1 MVTETVFIVVN
12 SSPEESTVSMHYQSR
27 AMLAVAA
34 LVSTAGL
41 ALSGCSSQPASTPT
55 ASSSTASTAPAAP
68 IAVVAGENFW
78 GDITK
83 QIGGEHVAVTSII
96 SDPNADPHQ
105 YESDAS
111 TAAAVSKAAL
121 VIDNGLGYDDFMDK
135 LFSASPNP
143 NRKVITAA
151 EVMSISGQDANPHIW
166 YNTAKV
172 PDVATAIANQLG
184 ALDPAD
190 AATFTTNAKT
200 FSDSLAPINAAIA
213 NIKAKYPGAPVGYTE
228 RVPGYLVDAAG
239 LKLAT
244 PASFAQSI
252 EDGNDPTPADNATMD
267 NAMKSKA
274 IKVLLYNGQVTSPAT
289 DAVKAL
295 AQQSGIPIV
304 GVTETLPPTDKDF
317 QTWQLRQVNEITT
330 ALGQ

>member
-1 MVTETVFIVVN
+1 MTIRT
-12 SSPEESTVSMHYQSR
+12 PSR
-27 AMLAVAA
+27 TPMTIAA
-34 LVSTAGL
+34 LVSAASLVLAGCGGSTSSS
-41 ALSGCSSQPASTPT
+41 SGSSSSGASAASQPSATV
-55 ASSSTASTAPAAP
+55 
-68 IAVVAGENFW
+68 AVVAGENFW

-83 QIGGEHVAVTSII
+83 QIGGDHVNVTSII

-111 TAAAVSKAAL
+111 TAAAVSKAQF

-143 NRKVITAA
+143 NRKVLTAA
-151 EVMSISGQDANPHIW
+151 DVMGISGQDANPHIW
-166 YNTAKV
+166 YDTAKV
-172 PDVATAIANQLG
+172 PDVANAIATQLG

-190 AATFTTNAKT
+190 ATTFTANAKT
-200 FSDSLAPINAAIA
+200 FSDSLAPITAGIA
-213 NIKAKYPGAPVGYTE
+213 NLKTRYPGAPVGYTE

-252 EDGNDPTPADNATMD
+252 EDGNDPSAADNAAFD
-267 NAMKSKA
+267 GALKNKA

-289 DAVKAL
+289 EAIKTL

-330 ALGQ
+330 ALGG

>member
-1 MVTETVFIVVN
+1 VTVRTHPRVLIVLGVLATVTAVTISGCDSQSSTS
-12 SSPEESTVSMHYQSR
+12 SSPS
-27 AMLAVAA
+27 
-34 LVSTAGL
+34 
-41 ALSGCSSQPASTPT
+41 P
-55 ASSSTASTAPAAP
+55 SSTSASTAPQPAVR

-83 QIGGEHVAVTSII
+83 QIGGEHVDVTSII

-105 YESDAS
+105 YESDAA
-111 TAAAVSKAAL
+111 TAAAVSKAQF
-121 VIDNGLGYDDFMDK
+121 VVDNGLGYDDFMDK

-143 NRKVITAA
+143 NRKVLTAA
-151 EVMSISGQDANPHIW
+151 DVMGISGADANPHIW
-166 YNTAKV
+166 YDTAKV
-172 PDVATAIANQLG
+172 PDVANAIATQLG
-184 ALDPAD
+184 TLDPTD
-190 AATFTTNAKT
+190 AASFTANAKT
-200 FSDSLAPINAAIA
+200 FNDSLTPINTAIA
-213 NIKAKYPGAPVGYTE
+213 NIKTKFPGAPIGYTE

-252 EDGNDPTPADNATMD
+252 EDGNDPSPADNTAMD
-267 NAMKSKA
+267 NDMKSKA

-289 DAVKAL
+289 DAVKTL

-317 QTWQLRQVNEITT
+317 QTWQLRQVNAITT

>member
-1 MVTETVFIVVN
+1 VTVRTHLRVLIVLGALATV
-12 SSPEESTVSMHYQSR
+12 T
-27 AMLAVAA
+27 AV
-34 LVSTAGL
+34 TI
-41 ALSGCSSQPASTPT
+41 SGCGSQ
-55 ASSSTASTAPAAP
+55 SSTISSAPPSSTSASTAPQPAVR

-83 QIGGEHVAVTSII
+83 QIGGEHVDVTSII

-105 YESDAS
+105 YESDAA
-111 TAAAVSKAAL
+111 TAAAVSKAQF
-121 VIDNGLGYDDFMDK
+121 VVDNGLGYDDFMDK

-143 NRKVITAA
+143 NRKVVTAA
-151 EVMSISGQDANPHIW
+151 DVMGISAADANPHIW
-166 YNTAKV
+166 YDTAKV
-172 PDVATAIANQLG
+172 PDVANAIATQLG
-184 ALDPAD
+184 TLDPTD
-190 AATFTTNAKT
+190 AASFTANAKT
-200 FSDSLAPINAAIA
+200 FNDSLTPINTAIA
-213 NIKAKYPGAPVGYTE
+213 NIKTKFPGAPIGYTE

-252 EDGNDPTPADNATMD
+252 EDGNDPSPADNTAMD
-267 NAMKSKA
+267 NDMKSKA

-289 DAVKAL
+289 DAVKTL